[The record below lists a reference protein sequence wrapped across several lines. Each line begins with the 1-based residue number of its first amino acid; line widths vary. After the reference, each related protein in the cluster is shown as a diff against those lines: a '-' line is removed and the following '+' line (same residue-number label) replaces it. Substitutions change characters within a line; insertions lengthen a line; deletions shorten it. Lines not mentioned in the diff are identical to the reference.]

1 MPLPGEW
8 GAAIVLSGA
17 PNYLWFCLWRKL
29 SYRIKLLLFFFSA
42 IAVFI
47 FMDIG
52 YSALNTLA
60 RLDVVE
66 AQRDQWQ
73 RPADVIDA
81 LDLRP
86 GSEVV
91 DLGCGSGYFTLRLSP
106 RVGPSGR
113 VIAEDI
119 RLLPLTFLW
128 VRTALKRD
136 SNVQIVHGTISDP
149 ELPTGTLDSALI
161 VNTFHELSDPQ
172 SILADVRN
180 SLVPGGR
187 LVVVDREPKPE
198 NIGVTET
205 GDHEISPAT
214 VESDLSSAGFQV
226 IQLQEPFIVADPDD
240 ETWWMIVAV
249 KR

>member
-1 MPLPGEW
+1 MREAVPRSIVACPLVP
-8 GAAIVLSGA
+8 
-17 PNYLWFCLWRKL
+17 L
-29 SYRIKLLLFFFSA
+29 SYRIKLLLFFLVA

-47 FMDIG
+47 VMDVG
-52 YSALNTLA
+52 YSALNTLS

-106 RVGPSGR
+106 RVGSGGR

-119 RLLPLTFLW
+119 RWLPLTFLW
-128 VRTALKRD
+128 VRTVLRHD
-136 SNVQIVHGTISDP
+136 SDVHIIHGEVSNPD
-149 ELPTGTLDSALI
+149 LPDQRVDAVLI
-161 VNTFHELSDPQ
+161 VNTFHEIADPH
-172 SILADVRN
+172 SILEHVRN
-180 SLVPGGR
+180 SLVAGGR
-187 LVVVDREPKPE
+187 LVVVDREPKPQ
-198 NIGVTET
+198 NIGVTEI
-205 GDHEISPAT
+205 GDHEIAPAV
-214 VESDLSSAGFQV
+214 VEADLSNAGFQV
-226 IQLQEPFIVADPDD
+226 VRVQDPFINADPDN
-240 ETWWMIVAV
+240 ETWWMIVAR